1 MEFWCFSD
9 NRVLHLLEAEVRTFS
24 VFFRCKNCKDDFCW
38 NFTRVYGPTLK
49 KEREDFRGELGAV
62 RGLWGGR

>member
-1 MEFWCFSD
+1 MEFWCFLD

-24 VFFRCKNCKDDFCW
+24 VFFLCKNCKDDFCW

-49 KEREDFRGELGAV
+49 KEREDF
-62 RGLWGGR
+62 